1 MNSITRT
8 PIRVRHQ
15 TKLRLAEVVR
25 VEQPSPRM
33 RRIVFGGASL
43 EGFTSAGADDHV
55 KLFFPAPGDTLPQRP
70 GDIAGAT
77 ERPPS
82 VMRDF
87 TPRRFDA
94 AAREL
99 TIEFVLHGDGPA
111 TSWAA
116 QAAPGDTLG
125 IGGPRGS
132 FLVPD
137 DFDAYLLMGDETA
150 LPAIGRRLE
159 ELRPGVTAIVLIE
172 VAAGYEERHLPTAA
186 NAAVTFLHRNGAAPG
201 TTTLLQD
208 ALHSLAMPDGDVHA
222 WIAAEIDTARTL
234 RTHLVQARGVPR
246 GHVRAAGYW
255 RIGEADAHTRLED

>member
-8 PIRVRHQ
+8 PIRVRHP

-55 KLFFPAPGDTLPQRP
+55 KLFFPAPGETDRP
-70 GDIAGAT
+70 AQ
-77 ERPPS
+77 

-99 TIEFVLHGDGPA
+99 TIEFVLHGEGPA
-111 TSWAA
+111 TAWAA
-116 QAAPGDTLG
+116 QAVAGATLG

-150 LPAIGRRLE
+150 LPAISRRLE
-159 ELRPGVTAIVLIE
+159 ELRPGVTAIALIE
-172 VAAGYEERHLPTAA
+172 VADAYEERHLPTAA
-186 NAAVTFLHRNGAAPG
+186 NAAITFLHRNGAAPG

-208 ALHSLAMPDGDVHA
+208 AAQSMAMPSGDVHA
-222 WIAAEIDTARTL
+222 WIAAEIDTARAL
-234 RTHLVQARGVPR
+234 RSHFVQLRGLPR
-246 GHVRAAGYW
+246 DHVRAAGYW
-255 RIGEADAHTRLED
+255 RIGEADSHAKIED